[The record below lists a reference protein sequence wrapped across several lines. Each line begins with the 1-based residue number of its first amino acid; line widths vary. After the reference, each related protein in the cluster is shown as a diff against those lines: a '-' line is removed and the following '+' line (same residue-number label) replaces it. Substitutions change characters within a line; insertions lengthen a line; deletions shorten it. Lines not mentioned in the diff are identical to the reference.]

1 LLISSFLTFV
11 VSQKTADFGFSSVAC
26 YFNGNSSLLMM
37 GRRIMG
43 KHARRWSVAGLATA
57 LLGATALSGPAFAQ
71 DRDSLKGLQQFAQA
85 ATTAATGAFG
95 GGGFGGGG
103 GRGGGGGGTGRGGGG
118 GGTTTGGGGAASSVT
133 DPGVRGGALGVG
145 GPIAGLTAAELA
157 FFTAAEAR
165 FNVIETVSSGL
176 GPGFNELSCGNCHV
190 SPAAGGSSPAT
201 NPQVTD
207 GNAMGGQN
215 VIPSFITANG
225 PIREARFVT
234 LPNGQPDGSVHDL
247 FTIAGRSDSP
257 SGCVFPQPPFAAQVA
272 KNNVIFRIPTPLFG
286 AGLIEVVPDQNLQ
299 AAFSAQASTN
309 GSLGISGSFN
319 TIGNTQSI
327 TRFGWKAQN
336 PSLFFFAGEAYN
348 VEEGV
353 TSEVFPEERN
363 IATGPEV
370 TVPATPQCAPNP
382 EPEDTTFSFDP
393 MSPPSASLESD
404 ISSDLVNFAM
414 FPRLLAAPVPAVPF
428 TASSTASTASTGSS
442 TTASSS
448 TTGSTVQVAS
458 ALPTAAGTTTSTT
471 STSSSSSA
479 TPSAASVQA
488 GFTAFNNVGCS
499 GCHIVSQ
506 TTTLASLIDAGPLTA
521 ASNITINP
529 FSDFAVHTMGTG
541 LADGVSQ
548 GSTTGQQFRTSPLWG
563 VGQRTFFL
571 HDGRTNNL
579 VTAIEQ
585 HASSG
590 SEANQVISNFNMLS
604 ATDQQNLINFLRD
617 L

>member
-1 LLISSFLTFV
+1 MA
-11 VSQKTADFGFSSVAC
+11 KYA
-26 YFNGNSSLLMM
+26 
-37 GRRIMG
+37 G
-43 KHARRWSVAGLATA
+43 KWSVAGIATT

-71 DRDSLKGLQQFAQA
+71 DRDSLNGLQQFAQA

-95 GGGFGGGG
+95 GGGG
-103 GRGGGGGGTGRGGGG
+103 GRGGGGTG
-118 GGTTTGGGGAASSVT
+118 GGTTGSGGAASSVT
-133 DPGVRGGALGVG
+133 DPGVRGGAPGAG

-176 GPGFNELSCGNCHV
+176 GPGFNELSCGSCHV
-190 SPAAGGSSPAT
+190 GPAVGGSSPAT

-207 GNAMGGQN
+207 GNAMGASN

-225 PIREARFVT
+225 PIREARFV
-234 LPNGQPDGSVHDL
+234 LQPNGQPDGSVHDL
-247 FTIAGRSDSP
+247 FSIATRSDSP
-257 SGCVFPQPPFAAQVA
+257 SGCVFAQPPFAAQLA
-272 KNNVIFRIPTPLFG
+272 KNNVIFRIPIALFG
-286 AGLIEVVPDQNLQ
+286 DGLIEVVPDLNLQ
-299 AAFSAQASTN
+299 NAFAAQASKN

-336 PSLFFFAGEAYN
+336 PSLTFFAGEAYD

-353 TSEVFPEERN
+353 TNETFPEERN
-363 IATGPEV
+363 IAPGPE
-370 TVPATPQCAPNP
+370 TGFGVPATPQCAPNP
-382 EPEDTTFSFDP
+382 EPEDTTTTVDAI
-393 MSPPSASLESD
+393 SPPSAS
-404 ISSDLVNFAM
+404 ISSDLSSDIVNFAN

-428 TASSTASTASTGSS
+428 TASSTASSGASTTSTS

-448 TTGSTVQVAS
+448 TGATVQVAS
-458 ALPTAAGTTTSTT
+458 ALPTAAGTSTTSTT
-471 STSSSSSA
+471 STSSSSSS

-506 TTTLASLIDAGPLTA
+506 TTTNAELIDVTQNPAI
-521 ASNITINP
+521 SNITINP

-548 GSTTGQQFRTSPLWG
+548 GSTTGQQFRTAPLWG
-563 VGQRTFFL
+563 VGQRNFFL

-590 SEANQVISNFNMLS
+590 SEANQVIQNFNMLS